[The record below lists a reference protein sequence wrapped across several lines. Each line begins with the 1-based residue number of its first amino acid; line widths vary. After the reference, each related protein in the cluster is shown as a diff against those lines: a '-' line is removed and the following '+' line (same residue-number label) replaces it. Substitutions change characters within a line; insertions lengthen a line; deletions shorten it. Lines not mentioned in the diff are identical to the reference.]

1 MKTNE
6 LLPVNGLTELH
17 WKPIHHRSETRS
29 AYNDGS
35 TFGEILRTH
44 LTRYILIGL
53 GVMLFLL
60 LLSVSVFAQDNG
72 GGSFLKPVPANYQ
85 VKQALEVESLVPM
98 FLTGGYHFA
107 VGYRYR
113 KFRVRVSVI
122 NGGTFNADAYSINNS
137 SSEFKR
143 RYNTSPGI
151 FFGYNIWKNLELYT
165 YLESHTFAITQT
177 STGIIKD
184 VKSTDTG
191 VGLAYQFF
199 IGRSFYIQ
207 PGVHLYLRSNK
218 TVDFGDAQYHIPT
231 ADITPVIRLG
241 FRLWKQF
248 PK

>member
-1 MKTNE
+1 MKKYTLLAALLFLVATTLLAQTNS
-6 LLPVNGLTELH
+6 P
-17 WKPIHHRSETRS
+17 
-29 AYNDGS
+29 AS
-35 TFGEILRTH
+35 TFWHPNPR
-44 LTRYILIGL
+44 
-53 GVMLFLL
+53 
-60 LLSVSVFAQDNG
+60 
-72 GGSFLKPVPANYQ
+72 NYD

-122 NGGTFNADAYSINNS
+122 NGGTFNADAYGINNS

-151 FFGYNIWKNLELYT
+151 FFGYNIWKNLEIYT
-165 YLESHTFAITQT
+165 YLESHTFGITQT

-218 TVDFGDAQYHIPT
+218 TVDFGDVQYHIPT
-231 ADITPVIRLG
+231 ADITPVIRIG
-241 FRLWKQF
+241 YRLWKQF
-248 PK
+248 PKQ

>member
-1 MKTNE
+1 MKKYTLLAALLFLVATTLLAQTNS
-6 LLPVNGLTELH
+6 P
-17 WKPIHHRSETRS
+17 
-29 AYNDGS
+29 AS
-35 TFGEILRTH
+35 TFWHPNPR
-44 LTRYILIGL
+44 
-53 GVMLFLL
+53 
-60 LLSVSVFAQDNG
+60 
-72 GGSFLKPVPANYQ
+72 NYD

-122 NGGTFNADAYSINNS
+122 NGGTFNADA
-137 SSEFKR
+137 
-143 RYNTSPGI
+143 
-151 FFGYNIWKNLELYT
+151 FG
-165 YLESHTFAITQT
+165 ITQT

-218 TVDFGDAQYHIPT
+218 TVDFGDVQYHIPT
-231 ADITPVIRLG
+231 ADITPVIRIG
-241 FRLWKQF
+241 YRLWKQF
-248 PK
+248 PKQ